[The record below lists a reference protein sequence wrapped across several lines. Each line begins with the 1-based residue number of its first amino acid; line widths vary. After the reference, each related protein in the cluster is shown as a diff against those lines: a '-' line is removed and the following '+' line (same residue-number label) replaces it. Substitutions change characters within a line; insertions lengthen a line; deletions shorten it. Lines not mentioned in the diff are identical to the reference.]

1 MDKSTDIGALR
12 EQFGADVEYQQF
24 TSDVAYSHDQQ
35 RWKLLDGIAKQAPGT
50 TQKSVE
56 RSRPIP
62 VPPVYA
68 QERKQPPVQQA
79 APSRLENKQ
88 PTPRVDVSRQHPVDK
103 PATQRSFGHLFQAYT
118 DNNDDAQS
126 NHQQGTS
133 LKALL
138 RQINT

>member
-1 MDKSTDIGALR
+1 MDKNTDIGALR

-56 RSRPIP
+56 RSRPIA

-68 QERKQPPVQQA
+68 HEREQPPVQQA
-79 APSRLENKQ
+79 VPARLENKS
-88 PTPRVDVSRQHPVDK
+88 PAPRGDLSREHSIGK
-103 PATQRSFGHLFQAYT
+103 PSKQRSFGHLFQAYT